1 MVSVARRNARSWTVD
16 RLIYNAAIAPE
27 ELPVTAQERIEHA
40 KTRITKL
47 VFPQDTNPIG
57 TLYGGTAMKWMDEV
71 AFLAATRFARRQV
84 VTVSM
89 DRVDF
94 KVPIPEGA
102 IVELIGEV
110 IRVGNTSV
118 TARVQILRE
127 DPLSGGQELAIEGEL
142 VLVAVDREMKPV
154 PVLTISDGV

>member
-1 MVSVARRNARSWTVD
+1 MTVK
-16 RLIYNAAIAPE
+16 
-27 ELPVTAQERIEHA
+27 ERIEHSR
-40 KTRITKL
+40 TRITKL

-71 AFLAATRFARRQV
+71 AFLTATRFARRQV

-102 IVELIGEV
+102 IVELVGEV
-110 IRVGNTSV
+110 ERVGRTSMTV
-118 TARVQILRE
+118 HVRILLENRQNCE
-127 DPLSGGQELAIEGEL
+127 QNLAIEGRL
-142 VLVAVDREMKPV
+142 VMVAVDDKMEPMPIR
-154 PVLTISDGV
+154 

>member
-1 MVSVARRNARSWTVD
+1 MTG
-16 RLIYNAAIAPE
+16 
-27 ELPVTAQERIEHA
+27 QERIAHS

-71 AFLAATRFARRQV
+71 AFLTATRFTRRQI

-94 KVPIPEGA
+94 KIPIPKGS
-102 IVELIGEV
+102 IVELIGTV
-110 IRVGNTSV
+110 TRVGNTSV
-118 TARVQILRE
+118 TVTVQILRE
-127 DPLSGGQELAIEGEL
+127 DPLSGGQELAIQGEL
-142 VLVAVDREMKPV
+142 VMVAVDGSMRPV
-154 PVLTISDGV
+154 QVAPE

>member
-1 MVSVARRNARSWTVD
+1 M
-16 RLIYNAAIAPE
+16 
-27 ELPVTAQERIEHA
+27 TAEERIEHA
-40 KTRITKL
+40 RTRITKL

-71 AFLAATRFARRQV
+71 AFLTATRFARRQV

-94 KVPIPEGA
+94 KTPIPRGN

-110 IRVGNTSV
+110 TRIGNTSV
-118 TARVQILRE
+118 TVTVSILRE
-127 DPLSGGQELAIEGEL
+127 DPLSGDQQLAIQGEL
-142 VLVAVDREMKPV
+142 VMVAVDEKMQPV
-154 PVLTISDGV
+154 RVLPEN